1 MASPPPSRAA
11 VATTVASA
19 VALRP
24 LEPRLDAAASDAPT
38 SAPPPALLSSS
49 AAARRR
55 ARRTLGSITISV
67 VSLLVW
73 VGLWQLASTQ
83 RWQFFF
89 RFDNVPAPTD
99 VLAASRELFEAPK
112 FVDHISSSVRR
123 IFTGF
128 SIAATLAVA
137 LGVLV
142 GRVRIAALSVLPPL
156 EVLRPIP
163 AVAWIPLAILLFA
176 SAEQSMVFIT
186 FIGAFF
192 PIFLNTIHGVEG
204 LDRRLVH
211 ASRTL
216 GAGPFDVFWEVVLP
230 GALPAI
236 VTGLSIGM
244 GTSWFSLVTAEMI
257 SGQYGVGYYTWEAYT
272 LQNYPHIVLGMISI
286 GVLGMGSSFAIKW
299 LGRRCMPW
307 FRPEGGAA

>member
-1 MASPPPSRAA
+1 MSKPTLAPLTLPLVSRDPRGPLAPSP
-11 VATTVASA
+11 
-19 VALRP
+19 
-24 LEPRLDAAASDAPT
+24 
-38 SAPPPALLSSS
+38 
-49 AAARRR
+49 AARRR
-55 ARRTLGSITISV
+55 LARVLGGLLISSASIVLWLS
-67 VSLLVW
+67 
-73 VGLWQLASTQ
+73 LWQLASMHK
-83 RWQFFF
+83 WQFFF
-89 RFDNVPAPTD
+89 RFDNIPAPTE
-99 VLAASRELFEAPK
+99 VIAAVGELVRAPK
-112 FVDHISSSVRR
+112 FSSHVASSVRR

-128 SIAATLAVA
+128 SIAALLAVS
-137 LGVLV
+137 LGILV
-142 GRVRIAALSVLPPL
+142 GRSRLAALSLLPPM

-163 AVAWIPLAILLFA
+163 AVAWIPLAILLFS
-176 SAEQSMVFIT
+176 SAEQSMIFIT

-192 PIFLNTIHGVEG
+192 PIFLSTIHGVEG

-257 SGQYGVGYYTWEAYT
+257 SGQFGIGYYTWEAYT

-286 GVLGMGSSFAIKW
+286 GILGMGSSFAVKW
-299 LGRRCMPW
+299 LGRRAMPW
-307 FRPEGGAA
+307 FRPEGSGS